1 MVPSVPGHAELG
13 GNVRVLQL
21 VSSSGFYGAERM
33 VNLLASS
40 LNQAGEQVYL
50 GLFNAD
56 SAPCAQVVREAD
68 QNQIPVWN
76 LHCRGRWD
84 WRAVHDLANF
94 LKINHIDVLHTH
106 GYKANIY
113 GFFAARFAGCAIVA
127 TCHNWTKRTSAL
139 QKYAALDQLFLRWFD
154 TVIAVSQGIVTELRH
169 HGVRRIRVIANGI
182 DVAKYRAANNH
193 STHHQPL
200 VIGCLSRLSKEKGV
214 DVLLWALPKIL
225 DRYPNL
231 HCCVAGEGPER
242 ERLETLAAKL
252 GVAASFHMPGF
263 CDDTADYL
271 KLCTIVVQP
280 SRMEA
285 MPLAILE
292 AMAAGK
298 AIVASAVGEIPRLL
312 EDGHAGMLVPPDSP
326 EKLADAILTLLQ
338 DEALRQ
344 SLERRAAQK
353 AASQF
358 DVATMTAAYQK
369 VYRIVSSSYHPQ
381 RHLAHADR
389 MDIQA

>member
-1 MVPSVPGHAELG
+1 M
-13 GNVRVLQL
+13 RVLQL

-56 SAPCAQVVREAD
+56 GASCAQVVREAD
-68 QNQIPVWN
+68 QHQIPVWN
-76 LHCRGRWD
+76 LRCRGRWD

-113 GFFAARFAGCAIVA
+113 GFLAARLAGCAIVA
-127 TCHNWTKRTSAL
+127 TCHNWTKRTAAL
-139 QKYAALDQLFLRWFD
+139 QKYAALDQIFLRWFD

-169 HGVRRIRVIANGI
+169 NRVRRIRVIANGI
-182 DVAKYRAANNH
+182 DVAKFQGSGNH
-193 STHHQPL
+193 SKPNQPV

-214 DVLLWALPKIL
+214 DVLLWALPRIL

-242 ERLETLAAKL
+242 ERLEVLAAKL
-252 GVAASFHMPGF
+252 GVADSFHMPGF
-263 CDDTADYL
+263 CDDTADFL
-271 KLCTIVVQP
+271 KLCTVVAQP

-312 EDGHAGMLVPPDSP
+312 EDGHAGLLVPPDSP
-326 EKLADAILTLLQ
+326 EKLAEAILTLLQ

-353 AASQF
+353 AVSQF
-358 DVATMTAAYQK
+358 DVATMTAEYQK
-369 VYRIVSSSYHPQ
+369 VYRTVTSGHQ
-381 RHLAHADR
+381 HVRHLTRADR
-389 MDIQA
+389 MDMQV

>member
-1 MVPSVPGHAELG
+1 M
-13 GNVRVLQL
+13 RVLQL

-33 VNLLASS
+33 INLLASS

-56 SAPCAQVVREAD
+56 SASCAQVVREAD
-68 QNQIPVWN
+68 QNSIPVWN
-76 LHCRGRWD
+76 LRCRGRWD

-94 LKINHIDVLHTH
+94 LKVNRIDVLHTH

-113 GFFAARFAGCAIVA
+113 GFLAARLAGCAIVA
-127 TCHNWTKRTSAL
+127 TCHNWTKRTNAL
-139 QKYAALDQLFLRWFD
+139 QKYAALDQIFLRWFD
-154 TVIAVSQGIVTELRH
+154 TVIAVSQGIITELRH
-169 HGVRRIRVIANGI
+169 NKVRRIRMIANGI
-182 DVAKYRAANNH
+182 DVAKYQAASNH
-193 STHHQPL
+193 SRQDQPV

-214 DVLLWALPKIL
+214 DVLLWALPRIL

-242 ERLETLAAKL
+242 ESLEALAAKL
-252 GVAASFHMPGF
+252 GVANAFHMPGF
-263 CDDTADYL
+263 CDDTADFL

-312 EDGHAGMLVPPDSP
+312 EDGHAGLLVPPDSP
-326 EKLADAILTLLQ
+326 EKLADAVLTLLK

-344 SLERRAAQK
+344 SVERRAAQK
-353 AASQF
+353 AAAQF
-358 DVATMTAAYQK
+358 DVATMTAEYQK
-369 VYRIVSSSYHPQ
+369 VYRTVASTRQPQ

-389 MDIQA
+389 MDMQA

>member
-1 MVPSVPGHAELG
+1 M
-13 GNVRVLQL
+13 RVLQL

-33 VNLLASS
+33 INLLTSS

-56 SAPCAQVVREAD
+56 SASCAQVVREAD
-68 QNQIPVWN
+68 QKEIPVWG
-76 LHCRGRWD
+76 LRCRGRWD

-94 LKINHIDVLHTH
+94 LKINQIDVLHTH

-113 GFFAARFAGCAIVA
+113 GFLAARLAGCKIVA

-169 HGVRRIRVIANGI
+169 NKVRRIRMIANGI
-182 DVAKYRAANNH
+182 DVAKYQASGNH
-193 STHHQPL
+193 SGHNQPL

-214 DVLLWALPKIL
+214 DVLLWALPRIL
-225 DRYPNL
+225 DQYPSL
-231 HCCVAGEGPER
+231 HCFVAGEGPER
-242 ERLETLAAKL
+242 AHLEALAVKL
-252 GVAASFHMPGF
+252 GVANSFHMPGF
-263 CDDTADYL
+263 CDDTADFL
-271 KLCTIVVQP
+271 KLCTVAVQP

-312 EDGHAGMLVPPDSP
+312 EDGHAGLLVPPDSP
-326 EKLADAILTLLQ
+326 EKLADAVLTLLK

-344 SLERRAAQK
+344 SVERRAAQK
-353 AASQF
+353 AAAQF
-358 DVATMTAAYQK
+358 DVATMTAEYQK
-369 VYRIVSSSYHPQ
+369 VYRTVASSHHHQ
-381 RHLAHADR
+381 RNLAHADR
-389 MDIQA
+389 MDMKA